1 MAAKNQK
8 IEVKKRGQKNLE
20 QIHERL
26 NMVEG
31 TWKVGRKEKYF
42 ERLRLKGEKEGKWSR
57 AKGRKIDENSESTWM
72 IFDEQKKAGW

>member
-1 MAAKNQK
+1 
-8 IEVKKRGQKNLE
+8 
-20 QIHERL
+20 
-26 NMVEG
+26 MVEG